1 MLIVM
6 PATPRPGFVWRLR
19 QRELPLG
26 ARTLLMAILNLTSDS
41 FHVASRV
48 AGEAAVLARAE
59 QALEEGADVLDLGA
73 ESTRPGAVPV
83 HEEEETRRLVPA
95 LEAVRRRFPQA
106 VLSVDTRHA
115 AVARRA
121 LGVGADIINDVS
133 GLGDAAMPALLAE
146 SGCGSVLMHLRGTL
160 ATMHQLPPQDDP
172 LPDVLLGLRA
182 VVERA
187 RAAGIAAAT
196 VVLDPG
202 FGFGKN
208 GDENYRLLAQ
218 LDRLHGLGFPLLV
231 GISRKSFIGRT
242 LDQAPPEARLAGTL
256 AATAAAVLAGA
267 HLVRAHDVAATRDAL
282 RIADALRA
290 AGGVP

>member
-6 PATPRPGFVWRLR
+6 LATPRPGFVWRLR

-41 FHVASRV
+41 FHAASRV
-48 AGEAAVLARAE
+48 SGERAVLARAE

-83 HEEEETRRLVPA
+83 NEEEETFRLVPA

-187 RAAGIAAAT
+187 RAAGIAATT

-218 LDRLHGLGFPLLV
+218 LERLHGLGFPLLV
-231 GISRKSFIGRT
+231 GLSRKSFIGRT

-256 AATAAAVLAGA
+256 AATAVAVLAGA
-267 HLVRAHDVAATRDAL
+267 HLVRAHDVAATRDAV

-290 AGGVP
+290 AGSVP